1 MKPFVV
7 VGLALAALGTLG
19 AGAVF
24 FLEPARTAPVASPAG
39 RESVIS
45 VVETGALVRS
55 WPRTLAAGGRLAPW
69 QEAVIGSELDS
80 LRITA
85 LLVDVGSVVV
95 RGQEMARLSHD
106 GPRAELRRQEA
117 ALAQARAALA
127 QAGADARRARL
138 VKDSGALSEQRVAQY
153 LVAEETAAAAVA
165 AAAAAVESARI
176 VLAQTSLRA
185 MDDGVVIARS
195 ATLGQVVSS
204 GAELFR
210 LLRQGRVEWQAELD
224 ARQLARVRPGM
235 VARLTLPGG
244 ERIEGQVRVVSPAL
258 DGATGRAI
266 AYVALPAGVTAG
278 AFVSGEID
286 LGEAP
291 AVTLPQS
298 AVVLRDGR
306 AYVFTVGADGTVTRQ
321 GIVVGRRRDGY
332 VEIVEGLPAAA
343 RVVEAGGALL
353 SDGARVTVLR
363 AEGGP

>member
-244 ERIEGQVRVVSPAL
+244 ERIEGQVRVLSL
-258 DGATGRAI
+258 I
-266 AYVALPAGVTAG
+266 HI
-278 AFVSGEID
+278 SG
-286 LGEAP
+286 P
-291 AVTLPQS
+291 
-298 AVVLRDGR
+298 
-306 AYVFTVGADGTVTRQ
+306 TR
-321 GIVVGRRRDGY
+321 R
-332 VEIVEGLPAAA
+332 
-343 RVVEAGGALL
+343 
-353 SDGARVTVLR
+353 
-363 AEGGP
+363 